1 MKFFNRREKGTVYT
15 LPEIE
20 TIFVLLAAVAALATL
35 ANRIRV
41 PYPIL
46 LVLGGLVLGFVPGL
60 PRIELAPDVVF
71 LLFLPPLLYVSAI
84 FTSWRDF
91 RTNLRKI
98 SLLAVAL
105 VLVTVCA
112 VAAVAHWAVGL
123 PWGAAFILGAIV
135 SPTDAVAATAIA
147 QRLGIPRRIVTV
159 LEGESL
165 VNDATGIVAYRVA
178 VAAVATGAFS
188 FWQAGL
194 QFVSGAIGGV
204 AVGLAVGWL
213 VVWTRRHVSEEP
225 NVQNTISLLTPF
237 AAYLLAEEP
246 SHYLWGWLGLPGEFA
261 FSGVLA
267 VVTAGLYLSR
277 RVPYVVTPQA
287 RLQAYAF
294 WELVIFLLNGL
305 IFALIGLQLR
315 SIVERLSESEYGVAQ
330 LVLYAVII
338 SLTVIIVRFLWVFS
352 AAYFPRWENRS
363 LRWPDPLP
371 PPRAATVIAWSGMRG
386 VISLAAALSLPLT
399 IEGTP
404 FPGRDLILFLTFA
417 VILATLVVQG
427 LSLPI
432 LIRGL
437 QDDGRVEQEEV
448 QGRIAVAEAALA
460 RLEELSE
467 EEWVRE
473 DTAERVRGLYNYRR
487 RRFLARLDGNEDG
500 MEERSVAYQDLLRE
514 LLRAQRLT
522 LLRLRN
528 EGKIGD
534 EVMHRIEHD
543 LDLEE
548 SRLEVTSR

>member
-1 MKFFNRREKGTVYT
+1 
-15 LPEIE
+15 
-20 TIFVLLAAVAALATL
+20 VAALATL
-35 ANRIRV
+35 ANRIGV

-60 PRIELAPDVVF
+60 PRVELEPDVVF

-91 RTNLRKI
+91 RMKLRTI
-98 SLLAVAL
+98 SLLAVGL
-105 VLVTVCA
+105 VLMTVCA

-123 PWGAAFILGAIV
+123 PWGAAFVLGAIV

-147 QRLGIPRRIVTV
+147 QRLGIPRRIVTI

-165 VNDATGIVAYRVA
+165 INDATGIVAYRVA
-178 VAAVATGAFS
+178 VAAVLTGAFS
-188 FWQAGL
+188 LWQAGL
-194 QFVSGAIGGV
+194 QFVIGAIGGV
-204 AVGLAVGWL
+204 MIGLAVGWL
-213 VVWTRRHVSEEP
+213 VVWARRHVSEEP

-267 VVTAGLYLSR
+267 VVAAGLYLAR
-277 RVPYVVTPQA
+277 RVPYVVTPQT

-315 SIVERLSESEYGVAQ
+315 SIVERLSESEYEAAQ
-330 LVLYAVII
+330 LVLYAVLI
-338 SLTVIIVRFLWVFS
+338 SLTVILVRFLWVFS
-352 AAYFPRWENRS
+352 ATYFPRWESRT

-371 PPRAATVIAWSGMRG
+371 SSRAVTLISWTGMRG

-399 IEGTP
+399 VEGGAP

-437 QDDGRVEQEEV
+437 KDDGTEEREEAL
-448 QGRIAVAEAALA
+448 GRIEMAESALA
-460 RLEELSE
+460 RLEELAE

-473 DTAERVRGLYNYRR
+473 DTAERVRGMYNYRR
-487 RRFLARLDGNEDG
+487 NRFAARLDGDEAEL
-500 MEERSVAYQDLLRE
+500 EERSAAYQRLFRE
-514 LLRAQRLT
+514 LLRAQRQALM
-522 LLRLRN
+522 RLRD

-548 SRLEVTSR
+548 SRLEVTSRQTPTS